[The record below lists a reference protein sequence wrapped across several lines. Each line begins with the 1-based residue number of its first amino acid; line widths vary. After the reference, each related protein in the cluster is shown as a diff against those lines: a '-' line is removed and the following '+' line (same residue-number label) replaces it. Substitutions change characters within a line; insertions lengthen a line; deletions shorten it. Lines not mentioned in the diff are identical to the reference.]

1 MLGEK
6 KEGRRHTIRFIYTLS
21 GQVSGC
27 SRILLVAIYEE
38 REKEKEYIYLDNL
51 LCVWGALYRRLWVI

>member
-6 KEGRRHTIRFIYTLS
+6 KEGRRHTIRFIYTL
-21 GQVSGC
+21 SGC